1 MKHTYFI
8 LILVFLLGCASEEA
22 IQDKADNEKTM
33 NTDKK
38 YRTYKN
44 QVPMMNTGREKLEK
58 LSDVENATRNILNT
72 FDNHKSKISSS
83 SQE

>member
-1 MKHTYFI
+1 MRYIYFTFI
-8 LILVFLLGCASEEA
+8 FLLSCGSEES
-22 IQDKADNEKTM
+22 IKDNANEEETI
-33 NTDKK
+33 NTNQK

-44 QVPMMNTGREKLEK
+44 KVPMMNTGREKLEK

-72 FDNHKSKISSS
+72 FDAHKSKISPS

>member
-1 MKHTYFI
+1 MFA
-8 LILVFLLGCASEEA
+8 LGNTVHKVLQEFH
-22 IQDKADNEKTM
+22 EKTM

-72 FDNHKSKISSS
+72 FDNHKSKISPS

>member
-1 MKHTYFI
+1 M
-8 LILVFLLGCASEEA
+8 LIFLLSCGSEEPK
-22 IQDKADNEKTM
+22 QDKVDNEKAI
-33 NTDKK
+33 DSEK
-38 YRTYKN
+38 YKTYKN